1 MSLKRVK
8 KFVYPSTLYLPPL
21 LTLNTP
27 FLFYLSTPLALSE
40 LFLQPSLFRSSEMLL
55 SMTEVDETDSSLLV
69 LIQKKKK
76 ILSRIICVTS
86 FFVQNTTRPL
96 IIAVSIVV
104 KRKLLNETV
113 NYDTE
118 IKTYQFEPEVKV
130 IKEGNPK
137 VKKHV

>member
-1 MSLKRVK
+1 M
-8 KFVYPSTLYLPPL
+8 
-21 LTLNTP
+21 
-27 FLFYLSTPLALSE
+27 
-40 LFLQPSLFRSSEMLL
+40 
-55 SMTEVDETDSSLLV
+55 
-69 LIQKKKK
+69 
-76 ILSRIICVTS
+76 TS

-96 IIAVSIVV
+96 ITAVSIVV